1 MILGGAVM
9 LAVGLRPGAAEIY
22 GKVATFAF
30 YGVMLAIIAFGPGF
44 GAFVQLGASPMPDWM
59 IMILV
64 VVSAILTLVASL
76 AICLRPSANSAT
88 GRSHSRTAP
97 QNKTVCLCGM
107 DASIPHSGIPPLRP
121 AEATS

>member
-64 VVSAILTLVASL
+64 VVSAILTLVALISYL
-76 AICLRPSANSAT
+76 PETFRQF
-88 GRSHSRTAP
+88 R
-97 QNKTVCLCGM
+97 

-121 AEATS
+121 AEAYKLIARFCRLQRNMGFPNH

>member
-9 LAVGLRPGAAEIY
+9 ARSRASPRRGGNLRQG
-22 GKVATFAF
+22 GNLCF

-64 VVSAILTLVASL
+64 VVSAILTLVAL
-76 AICLRPSANSAT
+76 I
-88 GRSHSRTAP
+88 
-97 QNKTVCLCGM
+97 
-107 DASIPHSGIPPLRP
+107 
-121 AEATS
+121 